1 VPPHWFVPIKA
12 SDPKGRKKDVETAL
26 TQHGGSLKSFWMTP
40 DQQQLFAL
48 IQADNLTHP
57 MLVAIK
63 ANGKAI
69 PLEDV

>member
-1 VPPHWFVPIKA
+1 
-12 SDPKGRKKDVETAL
+12 
-26 TQHGGSLKSFWMTP
+26 MTP

-57 MLVAIK
+57 MLVAIQ